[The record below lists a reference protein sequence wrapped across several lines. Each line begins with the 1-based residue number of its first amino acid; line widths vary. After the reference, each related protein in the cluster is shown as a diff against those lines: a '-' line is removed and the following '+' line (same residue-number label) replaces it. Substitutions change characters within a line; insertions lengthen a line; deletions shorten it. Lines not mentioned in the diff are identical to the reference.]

1 MLKVPGVI
9 DTVVGYT
16 GVPNVD
22 KPPTYDEVCFS
33 RNKWVEGVRVYYDDD
48 VVSYEALLDAFFE
61 AQEPKWQSRQYSSII
76 FPHNEEQQAI
86 AQKWL
91 ASSSDSK
98 KMRND
103 GVTTAWT
110 TVEPL
115 QPFFKAENYHQRYW
129 QKTRPRIAVMIGL
142 LVISTGIFDN
152 VLPSSVVSTVHTSAD
167 AVVLAGLIY
176 VLVERFVDT
185 KTVQI

>member
-22 KPPTYDEVCFS
+22 KPPTYDQVCFS

-48 VVSYEALLDAFFE
+48 LVSYQELLDAFFE
-61 AQEPKWQSRQYSSII
+61 AQEPKWQSRQYSSFI
-76 FPHNEEQQAI
+76 FPHDEEQQAI
-86 AQKWL
+86 AEKWL
-91 ASSSDSK
+91 ALASNRIRS
-98 KMRND
+98 D

-110 TVEPL
+110 TVEPV

-129 QKTRPRIAVMIGL
+129 QKTRPRIAAMIGL
-142 LVISTGIFDN
+142 LLISTGILDDI
-152 VLPSSVVSTVHTSAD
+152 LPSSVVSTVHTTYK
-167 AVVLAGLIY
+167 I
-176 VLVERFVDT
+176 
-185 KTVQI
+185 